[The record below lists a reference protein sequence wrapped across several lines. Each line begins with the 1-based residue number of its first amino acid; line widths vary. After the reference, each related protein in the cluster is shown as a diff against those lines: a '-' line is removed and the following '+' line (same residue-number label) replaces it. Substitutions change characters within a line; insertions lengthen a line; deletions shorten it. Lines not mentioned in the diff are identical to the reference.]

1 MALTPMMQQ
10 YHEVKERH
18 KDSLLFFRLGD
29 FYEMFFE
36 DAKIASRELD
46 LVLTGRDCGE
56 EERAPMCG
64 LPYHA
69 ADGYIAKLIAK
80 GYRVAICEQLED
92 PSQAKG
98 LVQRD
103 VVRTISPG
111 TVTSVSS
118 LADDKNN
125 FLAAVYAGEGAFG
138 VAFADI
144 STGEIYARELEK
156 SNYAEL
162 YSELSSYAPS
172 ETLCQSSVPSA
183 IVSYISDKLGSLIT
197 KGGEFFDNTENLLAV
212 KKHLGADFGEK
223 SNIAESS
230 PAVTAVGAL
239 LRFVEQTQKIDAG
252 YITNIRFYSEADA
265 LRLDVFTRRN
275 LELTESMRTKEK
287 KGSLL
292 GVLDRT
298 KTSAGARL
306 LRKWIERP
314 LVNCKQITLRQ
325 DAIETLYNDTIIREN
340 LIDELKQ
347 TSDIERML
355 TRLVYGTGSARELK
369 SLSLTLKRI
378 PYIKSQ
384 LAEFGNQG
392 LKTLRESLMSFD
404 ELADK
409 LDLSIVDNPP
419 LSIREGGMINRGFNN
434 ELDRLIDV
442 AENSVALLKEF
453 EEREK
458 AATGIKTL
466 KVGYNRV
473 FGYYIEISKGSAANA
488 PEHYIRRQT
497 LANGERYIV
506 PELKALESEVLT
518 ATERRKELEGQIFS
532 ALREEVLDYLTGL
545 QSVASC
551 VATLDVYTTL
561 AAVAVRNNYVR
572 PEVDY
577 SDIISINDGR
587 HPVVESS
594 AGDFYFVPN
603 DAELDCKNNM
613 LMLITGP
620 NMAGKSTYMR
630 QVAIITVMAQIG
642 SFIPAKQARIGI
654 TDRIYTRV
662 GASDDLA
669 SGQSTFMVEMVEVA
683 AILNSA
689 TNRSLII
696 YDEIG
701 RGTAT
706 YDGMSI
712 AKAVIEYTVKKI
724 GAKTLFAT
732 HYHELTTLE
741 NELPGVVNY
750 NIAAKKRGDDIV
762 FLRKIV
768 KGGADESYGIEVAA
782 LAGVPKQVVKRA
794 KEILSSHNDAPA
806 VSKILKEE
814 HIHKSDVFP
823 LINLKHK
830 DVIEKLKNIDLNALT
845 PFEAMSFLYE
855 LKKDVGV

>member
-1 MALTPMMQQ
+1 MAFTPMMQQ
-10 YHEVKERH
+10 YLEVKERH

-29 FYEMFFE
+29 FYELFFE
-36 DAKIASRELD
+36 DAKTASRELD

-56 EERAPMCG
+56 KDRAPMCG

-69 ADGYIAKLIAK
+69 ADAYIAKLIAK

-98 LVQRD
+98 IVQRD
-103 VVRTISPG
+103 VIRTISPG
-111 TVTSVSS
+111 TVTAVSC
-118 LADDKNN
+118 LEEDKNN
-125 FLAAVYAGEGAFG
+125 FLAALYAGEGTFG

-162 YSELSSYAPS
+162 YSEFSSYAPR
-172 ETLCQSSVPSA
+172 ETLCQNSVPLA
-183 IVSYISDKLGSLIT
+183 VVNYISEKLGSLIT
-197 KGGEFFDNTENLLAV
+197 KGGEFFDNTENLLSV
-212 KKHLGADFGEK
+212 KKHLGADFSEK
-223 SNIAESS
+223 NSIDESS

-252 YITNIRFYSEADA
+252 YIKNIRFYAEADA

-306 LRKWIERP
+306 MRKWIERP
-314 LVNCKQITLRQ
+314 LVNCKQISLRQ
-325 DAIETLYNDTIIREN
+325 DAIESLYNATIVREN

-347 TSDIERML
+347 TADIERLL

-369 SLSLTLKRI
+369 SLALTLKRI

-384 LAEFGNQG
+384 LTEFSDQG
-392 LKTLRESLMSFD
+392 LKTLRDSFLTFD
-404 ELADK
+404 GLAEK
-409 LDLSIVDNPP
+409 LDLYIVDNPP
-419 LSIREGGMINRGFNN
+419 FSIREGGMINRGINN

-442 AENSVALLKEF
+442 AENSVTLLKEF
-453 EEREK
+453 EDREK

-497 LANGERYIV
+497 LTNGERYII
-506 PELKALESEVLT
+506 PELKSLENEVLT
-518 ATERRKELEGQIFS
+518 ATERRKEIEGQIFS
-532 ALREEVLDYLTGL
+532 SLREEVLDNLTGL
-545 QSVASC
+545 QSIASC
-551 VATLDVYTTL
+551 LATLDVYTTL
-561 AAVAVRNNYVR
+561 AAVAVRNNFIR

-577 SDIISINDGR
+577 SDIISIKEGR
-587 HPVVESS
+587 HPVVEKS

-603 DAELDCKNNM
+603 DAELDCKSNM

-642 SFIPAKQARIGI
+642 SFVPAKQARIGI
-654 TDRIYTRV
+654 TDRIFTRV

-683 AILNSA
+683 AILNCA
-689 TNRSLII
+689 TSRSLII

-712 AKAVIEYTVKKI
+712 ARAVIEYTVKKI

-732 HYHELTTLE
+732 HYHELTSLE
-741 NELPGVVNY
+741 NELPGIVNY

-768 KGGADESYGIEVAA
+768 KGAADESYGIEVAA

-794 KEILSSHNDAPA
+794 KEILSSHNNVPT
-806 VSKILKEE
+806 VITKVKEDTKE
-814 HIHKSDVFP
+814 DDLFS
-823 LINLKHK
+823 LINL
-830 DVIEKLKNIDLNALT
+830 
-845 PFEAMSFLYE
+845 
-855 LKKDVGV
+855 